1 MKAKTRACRS
11 RGLTL
16 VELLVAIVIGLLL
29 VAAASYLLI
38 STTRVARGVDASAQQ
53 QEAAS
58 IVLDIIGRDLKN
70 AGFYPASF
78 PGSLESSR
86 FHGGYSNV
94 VSSSASAFDQGIFGC
109 SSGLFDVEKGS
120 CPRPRT
126 GEPDSL
132 VVNYFS
138 ADNFETEGVGT
149 RKDCLRQDVELAE
162 FDGNQYNKDRA
173 GSGTK
178 GTGTVA
184 LPLFISN
191 VYGLGASYTY
201 KQDGRSVTTRSF
213 RCAGNGPSTKPY
225 QPIVAGVTQLRFRY
239 GVSEANTL
247 EAPARFFTATEVNGL
262 SVATINGESKTGW
275 QRVVAVQVCVVTKT
289 LDASARQTSGGSYV
303 DCDGTSVAF
312 TNSDR
317 AVYKQQTRIFGV
329 RSNLTRTF

>member
-1 MKAKTRACRS
+1 MKSRACRS

-29 VAAASYLLI
+29 IAAAGYLFI
-38 STTRVARGVDASAQQ
+38 STTRASRAIDASAQQ

-58 IVLDIIGRDLKN
+58 VVLDIIGRDLKN

-78 PGSLESSR
+78 PVSSESPR
-86 FHGGYSNV
+86 FQGAYSNIV
-94 VSSSASAFDQGIFGC
+94 SASAHAFDQGIFGC
-109 SSGLFDVEKGS
+109 SSGLFDVEKGT
-120 CPRPRT
+120 CPAVKD

-162 FDGNQYNKDRA
+162 FGGTKYNEARA
-173 GSGTK
+173 GSGAK

-201 KQDGRSVTTRSF
+201 QQDGRSISTRSF
-213 RCAGNGPSTKPY
+213 RCAGNGPNTKPY
-225 QPIVAGVTQLRFRY
+225 QPIVPGVTQLRFRY

-275 QRVVAVQVCVVTKT
+275 QRVVAVQVCVMTRT
-289 LDASARQTSGGSYV
+289 LDASVRQTSGGSYV
-303 DCDGTSVAF
+303 DCDGTSVSF
-312 TNSDR
+312 TDSDR

-329 RSNLTRTF
+329 RNNLTRTF